1 MSASKLPE
9 RPSLAYL
16 RKLAKDRLEKLRQSD
31 PETKLAAALLDVARE
46 YGFPSWRALKADLEQ
61 RQTQTHKPALNSP
74 AMRFLAVRNVT
85 ASIEFYRD
93 ILGFEIADVA
103 GATEAILGPA
113 RIRFETGAPR
123 QSIVFLQTADVESAH
138 AAIRARGGAPT
149 AIEKVN
155 WIKMQMFEI
164 RDPDGNVLWFGQTF
178 HQGQES
184 PSRRGSQPHGLR
196 QALPE
201 LPFDKVPAA
210 IAWYRDILGFRI
222 NYQQHDLGVMDRDAI
237 TILLI
242 VRTADH
248 KGIGSCEFYVADA
261 DALYA
266 EFTAKGAHTLG
277 PPVSYPWG
285 LRAFRVLDPEGNRL
299 TFAQTFE

>member
-16 RKLAKDRLEKLRQSD
+16 RKLAKDRLEKLRHSD
-31 PETKLAAALLDVARE
+31 PQAKLAAALLDVARE
-46 YGFPSWRALKADLEQ
+46 HGFPSWRALKAEIEQ
-61 RQTQTHKPALNSP
+61 HQTQAHKPDLNAP
-74 AMRFLAVRNVT
+74 AMRSLAIRDIAAST
-85 ASIEFYRD
+85 AFYRD
-93 ILGFEIADVA
+93 VLGFEIVEVD
-103 GATEAILGPA
+103 GATEAVLGPT
-113 RIRFETGAPR
+113 RIRFGHGAP
-123 QSIVFLQTADVESAH
+123 SIVFLQTADVESTH
-138 AAIRARGGAPT
+138 AAIRARGGTPSD
-149 AIEKVN
+149 IQKVN

-164 RDPDGNVLWFGQTF
+164 RDPDRNVLWFGQTY

-184 PSRRGSQPHGLR
+184 PSRRGSQPHGLW

-201 LPFDKVPAA
+201 LPFNDVPAA
-210 IAWYRDILGFRI
+210 VAWYRDILGFRI
-222 NYQQHDLGVMDRDAI
+222 NYQQSDLGVMDRDAI

-261 DALYA
+261 DAHYA